1 MQGDIKVDCPYVL
14 PSREISTHEFVAFCQ
29 TGLGVPPQ
37 RILRDI
43 QGWIEEDA
51 GHGDQTAIAS
61 AAINRDVWGV
71 IVAKHDFAL
80 AGLHLMAEV
89 FRQTSGGLVKTFSGF
104 RDGDVVRKG
113 EVVLAVRGASV
124 GLLLAERTS
133 LNISSRLSGITTKT
147 LEISTQLLRQV
158 PDGKPVLLETRKTTP
173 GLRLYEKYATRL
185 GGARNH
191 RHGLDAGAMLK
202 ENHLRASGNI
212 VNAIRSVK
220 AALPVLSKLEVE
232 VTNLEE
238 FRVALTA
245 GADVVMLDNFGWDE
259 IAVAVRERNA
269 INAAVELEISG
280 NLDAKSLEQ
289 VAKSGVDYASMG
301 ALVHKAVWVDMSMQL
316 YS

>member
-1 MQGDIKVDCPYVL
+1 
-14 PSREISTHEFVAFCQ
+14 
-29 TGLGVPPQ
+29 
-37 RILRDI
+37 
-43 QGWIEEDA
+43 
-51 GHGDQTAIAS
+51 
-61 AAINRDVWGV
+61 
-71 IVAKHDFAL
+71 
-80 AGLHLMAEV
+80 
-89 FRQTSGGLVKTFSGF
+89 
-104 RDGDVVRKG
+104 
-113 EVVLAVRGASV
+113 
-124 GLLLAERTS
+124 
-133 LNISSRLSGITTKT
+133 
-147 LEISTQLLRQV
+147 
-158 PDGKPVLLETRKTTP
+158 
-173 GLRLYEKYATRL
+173 
-185 GGARNH
+185 
-191 RHGLDAGAMLK
+191 
-202 ENHLRASGNI
+202 